1 MRVFSG
7 GDMKRAVITGAGGF
21 IGKNLIERLLRENI
35 QVYGIDIEAVQERIP
50 TGSNITPL
58 SMDITDKRALANIL
72 KTAKP
77 DVFYHLA
84 WQGVSTDVKNEISIQ
99 LANIS
104 LAIAA
109 LEACAEAGCG
119 HIIIPGSASEYAY
132 CGQTI
137 DGKNVLSPGDAYAA
151 SKAAAQILCQWYA
164 RQHELNLN
172 WLLIGSI
179 YGPGRNDSNI
189 LTYTI
194 RALLHGE
201 EPKYS
206 KLEQLW
212 DYIYI
217 DDLIEALYLVGLYGK
232 PNKVY
237 PVGSGKARPLA
248 EYIEQIRA
256 VIAPGAPLEIGVLPY
271 KFGNRPDN
279 SVLDIRSLRED
290 TGFTPKISFGEGIRR
305 TIRYFKETEGA

>member
-1 MRVFSG
+1 
-7 GDMKRAVITGAGGF
+7 MKKAVITGAGGF
-21 IGKNLIERLLRENI
+21 IGRNLTKRLLREGI
-35 QVYGIDIEAVQERIP
+35 QVYGIDIEAAQERIP
-50 TGSNITPL
+50 EDAGVTPL
-58 SMDITDKRALANIL
+58 SMDLEDRRALSNIL
-72 KTAKP
+72 KAAKP

-84 WQGVSTDVKNEISIQ
+84 WAGVSTDVKNEIKMQ
-99 LANIS
+99 MDNIP
-104 LAIAA
+104 LAITV

-119 HIIIPGSASEYAY
+119 HVIIPGSASEYAY

-137 DGKNVLSPGDAYAA
+137 DGGNPPAPGDAYAA

-194 RALLHGE
+194 QSLLRRE

-217 DDLIEALYLVGLYGK
+217 DDLIDALYLLGLHGR
-232 PNKVY
+232 PGGVY
-237 PVGSGKARPLA
+237 PIGSGEARPLA
-248 EYIEQIRA
+248 EYIRQIQA
-256 VIAPGAPLEIGVLPY
+256 QIAPDVPLGIGALPY
-271 KFGNRPDN
+271 KFGNKPDN
-279 SVLDIRSLRED
+279 SVLDIQRLKED
-290 TGFTPKISFGEGIRR
+290 TGFIPRISFEEGITR
-305 TIRYFKETEGA
+305 TIRYFKEMEQAR